1 VELGATSSGGWLM
14 AAAMV
19 HELVDWSSTTEQ
31 CDVHRFVERY
41 GQRLPLL
48 VRIAEG
54 YAGRDES
61 LHLLAQNEVSIVTI
75 ERVYLCDCL
84 SVCLSVRQHISG
96 TNQTTFGI
104 LHRGVEYTLAK
115 DIKLIEGIQRRATK
129 LVNGIENWKY
139 D

>member
-1 VELGATSSGGWLM
+1 VELGATSSEGWLM

-84 SVCLSVRQHISG
+84 SVCLSASISPEL
-96 TNQTTFGI
+96 TRPH
-104 LHRGVEYTLAK
+104 LEYCIEVWNTHLAK
-115 DIKLIEGIQRRATK
+115 DIKLIEGAQRRATK